1 MNSQFNTC
9 ATEYHKFRPDY
20 PMALFKLLI
29 ERFKLSSNS
38 LIADVGCGTAR
49 ASIPFAEQNIKVI
62 GLDPSLEMLQ
72 LGQKSC
78 QSLGLPTFFIQSSA
92 EEIPLSDKTLDFI
105 NCAQAFHWFNPE
117 KAFNEFKRILKPT
130 GGFALYWN
138 NRDQLTAPYLVK
150 VEELITKYNPKYKG
164 GYQSQDWEKI
174 IKDSKLFTHIE
185 FCSFSHSESLSI
197 DDFIGL
203 SRSFSYVRNVLNDK
217 EMSLFTSELQDLLIK
232 NSINNQLQLPY
243 QVKLWCA
250 KNSS

>member
-20 PMALFKLLI
+20 PMALFELLI
-29 ERFKLSSNS
+29 ERFKLSNTS

-49 ASIPFAEQNIKVI
+49 ASIAFAEQNIKVI

-72 LGQKSC
+72 LGQKTS
-78 QSLGLPTFFIQSSA
+78 QDLGLQISFLQSSA
-92 EEIPLSDKTLDFI
+92 EEIALSDKTIDFI
-105 NCAQAFHWFNPE
+105 NCAQAFHWFDSE

-138 NRDQLTAPYLVK
+138 NRDQFTACYLAE

-164 GYQSQDWEKI
+164 GYQSQDWRQI
-174 IKDSKLFTHIE
+174 IKDSQLFTDIE
-185 FCSFSHSESLSI
+185 FYSFSHSESLSI
-197 DDFIGL
+197 EDFIGL
-203 SRSFSYVRNVLNDK
+203 TRSFSYVRNVLNDK
-217 EMSLFTSELQDLLIK
+217 DLFLFTNELESLLIK
-232 NSINNQLQLPY
+232 NSVNNQLQLPY

-250 KNSS
+250 KISF